1 MDEDK
6 EFAKLEEAVIDKG
19 EQELELSNF
28 ISSIKSRHKIYKVG
42 DIEVK
47 IKPVLPRNCKQD
59 LIKIFKEDGK
69 LVSQVK
75 NIQKE
80 CVDNPEKLEE
90 LIDSIYDPEGEVE
103 KTKRLA
109 KIVSELC
116 LESPYNT
123 ESFWLAVDEQAG
135 QLGNIFEE
143 IFDILHDTENKI
155 IKFR

>member
-80 CVDNPEKLEE
+80 CVDNPEKPNL
-90 LIDSIYDPEGEVE
+90 S
-103 KTKRLA
+103 
-109 KIVSELC
+109 
-116 LESPYNT
+116 
-123 ESFWLAVDEQAG
+123 
-135 QLGNIFEE
+135 
-143 IFDILHDTENKI
+143 
-155 IKFR
+155 